1 MSREQEGECSIPGT
15 ALLRVPPSD
24 GPIMSVALGEA
35 AMFENGT
42 LYRHLYASLW
52 GSQTIQRM
60 RVSVAYPKSTVFVPF
75 DSGL

>member
-1 MSREQEGECSIPGT
+1 
-15 ALLRVPPSD
+15 
-24 GPIMSVALGEA
+24 MSVALGEA

>member
-1 MSREQEGECSIPGT
+1 
-15 ALLRVPPSD
+15 
-24 GPIMSVALGEA
+24 MSVALGEA

-60 RVSVAYPKSTVFVPF
+60 RVSVTCPKSTVFVPF